1 MKNYFCK
8 NYKDK
13 THFTLPPE
21 IPYSMK
27 VMQISYLAG
36 RHTPNDG
43 TKYFPNITVTDLTI
57 C

>member
-21 IPYSMK
+21 ITYSMK
-27 VMQISYLAG
+27 VMQISYLSG

-43 TKYFPNITVTDLTI
+43 TKYFPNITQS
-57 C
+57 

>member
-8 NYKDK
+8 NNKEK

-21 IPYSMK
+21 ITYSMK
-27 VMQISYLAG
+27 VMQLSYLAS

-43 TKYFPNITVTDLTI
+43 IKYFPNITQSQT
-57 C
+57 